1 METHDSRRRPTRLTY
16 LITDLQVG
24 GVPLHL
30 YRLATGMAAAR
41 YDVRVIALADP
52 GPVGAMLKRAGVPV
66 DACEARSPRDV
77 RTLTRLYGYLRRSR
91 PDVLHALLFHANVAA
106 RLVGPAAGVP
116 VSRIICEIQTVERVR
131 GWHLA
136 LDNLTCRLCRF
147 EVGNSPSVLE
157 HLARHAHIPRSRLRC
172 VWGAVDADRFATARP
187 LDRHTLGVRADE
199 RLIVWAG
206 RLDPV
211 KGFEEMIGAV
221 ARVARRWLIR
231 FVLAGEGAYRP
242 QIEALIRAHSL
253 DERVALL
260 GNRPDVPNLLATAD
274 VFLFG
279 SRTEGLPNALLE
291 AMAAGLPVVVTDVA
305 GNRDLVAHEQ
315 TGLLV
320 AAGSAESLAG
330 GLERVL
336 ERPGWAG
343 TLGRQA
349 QKWVIENF
357 DASSFVPR
365 WEHVYSSLI
374 ETPDAERGCLKASN
388 EARWGAARTAGG
400 GLMEEGMA
408 HGAGGPFKGR

>member
-41 YDVRVIALADP
+41 YDVRVIALADE
-52 GPVGAMLKRAGVPV
+52 GPVGAMLRQAGVSV

-77 RTLTRLYGYLRRSR
+77 RALARLYKYLRRSR
-91 PDVLHALLFHANVAA
+91 PDVLHALLFHANFAA

-116 VSRIICEIQTVERVR
+116 VSRIICEIQTVERER
-131 GWHLA
+131 AWHLA

-172 VWGAVDADRFATARP
+172 VWGAVDADRFASARP
-187 LDRHTLGVRADE
+187 LDRRTLGVRADE
-199 RLIVWAG
+199 QLIVWAG
-206 RLDPV
+206 RFDPV

-221 ARVARRWLIR
+221 ARVAQRRPVR
-231 FVLAGEGAYRP
+231 FMLAGEGAYRP
-242 QIEALIRAHSL
+242 RIEALIRTHGL
-253 DERVALL
+253 NERVALL
-260 GNRPDVPNLLATAD
+260 GNRPDMPNLLATAD

-291 AMAAGLPVVVTDVA
+291 AMAAGLPVVATDVP
-305 GNRDLVAHEQ
+305 GNRDLITHER
-315 TGLLV
+315 TGLL
-320 AAGSAESLAG
+320 ARPGSAESLAD

-336 ERPGWAG
+336 DRPDWAQ

-349 QKWVIENF
+349 QKWVVENF

-374 ETPDAERGCLKASN
+374 ETPD
-388 EARWGAARTAGG
+388 T
-400 GLMEEGMA
+400 
-408 HGAGGPFKGR
+408 GRLSQSDQ